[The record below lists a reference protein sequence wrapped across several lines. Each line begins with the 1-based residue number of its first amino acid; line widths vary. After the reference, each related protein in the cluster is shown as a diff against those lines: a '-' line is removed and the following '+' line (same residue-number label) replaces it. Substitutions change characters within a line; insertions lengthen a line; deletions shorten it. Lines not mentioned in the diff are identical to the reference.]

1 MVARALFDIGNVMV
15 EPTSTFS
22 RLKAKPNAWVPLAVL
37 ILTSLAISYWWIS
50 TLDFSWLTDH
60 VIASQGAAIKPEARE
75 AMKKFMTRNTML
87 ITSSVTVVLGT
98 LLISAIAAVY
108 YLLAG
113 RVLGTTIGYGKW
125 FGFSVWVS
133 IPRLLTVPLSA
144 LQIATSGGRL
154 APEDLNMMS
163 LNYLLLHLPASNPW
177 ATMAGSVDLT
187 SLWSIALA
195 ILGLKAWTGR
205 GTGTCAVAAV
215 LPWVIVY
222 GLWAAKNAFFG

>member
-22 RLKAKPNAWVPLAVL
+22 RLKAKPNPWVPLAVL

-60 VIASQGAAIKPEARE
+60 VIASQGAAIKPEARD

-98 LLISAIAAVY
+98 LLISAVAAVY

-163 LNYLLLHLPASNPW
+163 LNYLLLHLPASNP
-177 ATMAGSVDLT
+177 
-187 SLWSIALA
+187 
-195 ILGLKAWTGR
+195 
-205 GTGTCAVAAV
+205 
-215 LPWVIVY
+215 
-222 GLWAAKNAFFG
+222 

>member
-15 EPTSTFS
+15 EPTPTFS
-22 RLKAKPNAWVPLAVL
+22 RLKAKPNPWVPLAVL
-37 ILTSLAISYWWIS
+37 IVTSLAISYWWIS

-60 VIASQGAAIKPEARE
+60 MIAAQGSAIKPEARD

-87 ITSSVTVVLGT
+87 VTSGVTVVLGT

-177 ATMAGSVDLT
+177 ATMAGSLDLT
-187 SLWSIALA
+187 TLWSIALA
-195 ILGLKAWTGR
+195 TFGLKAWTGR
-205 GTGTCAVAAV
+205 GAGICAAAAV
-215 LPWVIVY
+215 LPYIIVF
-222 GLWAAKNAFFG
+222 GLWAATKVLFG